1 MKINQRGSRVVL
13 HFPVVRLFVLPSID
27 VRFPQHEAFAAVE
40 RVGRFAFGLRREIE
54 RFRAEALAFS
64 N

>member
-13 HFPVVRLFVLPSID
+13 HFPVVRLFFLPSID

-54 RFRAEALAFS
+54 
-64 N
+64 